1 VPTRAGYREG
11 VPCWVDLSTTDVEAA
26 LDFYATL
33 FGWRFEQRETRS
45 MPPYWMAY
53 QRDLTAAGLGPA
65 QEGQEL
71 STWATYFAV
80 DDADSTTAKIES
92 AGGQVVMGPIDVADA
107 GRVAIATDPTGAVF
121 GIWQSGT
128 NKGAAIVNEHGS
140 LNWNELRT
148 TDIDR
153 AVAFYQAVFGHGHRV
168 TGETKAPY
176 AILSVGDRDVAGI
189 MMAPEGG
196 IPSNWR
202 IYFAVDDAAAAHR
215 SAQEAGGSARGDTVE
230 IPEVGIFAALADP
243 SGAEFSVV
251 QLAFEI
257 D

>member
-1 VPTRAGYREG
+1 VPTRDGYREG

-33 FGWRFEQRETRS
+33 FGWRFEEREADS
-45 MPPYWMAY
+45 MPYWMAY

-65 QEGQEL
+65 QEGQQF
-71 STWATYFAV
+71 SAWATYFAV
-80 DDADSTTAKIES
+80 DDADATTAKIEA
-92 AGGQVVMGPIDVADA
+92 AGGEVVMGPIDVADA
-107 GRVAIATDPTGAVF
+107 GRIAIATDPTGAVF

-140 LNWNELRT
+140 LNWNELQT

-153 AVAFYQAVFGHGHRV
+153 AVAFYEGVFGHTHRV
-168 TGETKAPY
+168 TEGDAGPY
-176 AILSVGDRDVAGI
+176 MLLSVGDRDVAGI

-196 IPSNWR
+196 IPSNWK
-202 IYFAVDDAAAAHR
+202 IYFAVDDAAAAHQ

-230 IPEVGIFAALADP
+230 IPEVGTFAALADP